1 MISENSALRL
11 FSVISVTVR
20 DTAPS
25 STHISNYPVSSRSAG
40 QYEDLMLLH
49 KVKIKLKN

>member
-11 FSVISVTVR
+11 FSVTSVTVS

-25 STHISNYPVSSRSAG
+25 STHISNHSVSSRSAA

-49 KVKIKLKN
+49 KVKIKLKI